1 MKHKLGSLVLP
12 VLGLAIGLGAQ
23 AKEPLPVSV
32 VPVAGRVF
40 MLASGG
46 NGNVGV
52 VADPEGALMIDAMEE
67 EMAGNLR
74 AALRSLPGGGSVRVL
89 VNTHWHWDHVNGNKA
104 FGPAA
109 VIVAHENTRAL
120 NAADQPRFGGSI
132 KALPAGALPVI
143 TFADRMAAHAG
154 GLDLRLVHYPHAHTG
169 GDTVV
174 FIDALKIVHTGDM
187 FFNGMFPYLDVPSG
201 GDIVN
206 WARQLDAILAGLPED
221 VRIIPGHGPLA
232 GKAEIK
238 AFRDMLSD
246 SAELVRAR
254 MKQGMS
260 LEEIQAAGMPDRF
273 EPWTR
278 GFMPVPGWLELVYQS
293 LEKNEE
299 SGPTP

>member
-1 MKHKLGSLVLP
+1 MKHGLASLALLVP
-12 VLGLAIGLGAQ
+12 GLAICLQAQ
-23 AKEPLPVSV
+23 TTEPAPVSV
-32 VPVAGRVF
+32 VPVAGPVF

-52 VADPEGALMIDAMEE
+52 VADPAGIFMIDAMEE
-67 EMAGNLR
+67 EMAGKLR
-74 AALRSLPGGGSVRVL
+74 AALKSLPGGGRVRVL

-120 NAADQPRFGGSI
+120 NAADQPRFGDTI
-132 KALPAGALPVI
+132 KALPRDALPVL
-143 TFADRMAAHAG
+143 TYSDRMAAHAG

-174 FIDALKIVHTGDM
+174 FLDALKIVHTGDM

-201 GDIVN
+201 GDVVN
-206 WARQLDAILAGLPED
+206 WARQLDAILDGLPED

-232 GKAEIK
+232 GKGELE
-238 AFRDMLSD
+238 AFRDMLAD
-246 SAELVRAR
+246 SAELVRGR
-254 MKQGMS
+254 MEQGMS

-273 EPWTR
+273 GPWTK
-278 GFMPVPGWLELVYQS
+278 GFMPVPGWLELVYES
-293 LEKNEE
+293 LEKNK
-299 SGPTP
+299 TP